1 MRRKLIGLVL
11 SGAVAASTL
20 GIAAVTAH
28 AASTCLPNPG
38 AACGWDTIN
47 YGGAKIYGNPAP
59 YNGLQDTFTPSNW
72 NRLRSF
78 KNRSSYTA
86 CPMNNIGGTTWEYL
100 DLLVPLTNYPN
111 LPLADKKADAVWYGV
126 GPGVSCF

>member
-1 MRRKLIGLVL
+1 MKRKLIGLVM
-11 SGAVAASTL
+11 S
-20 GIAAVTAH
+20 AAVVVGLSIATLPAQ
-28 AASTCLPNPG
+28 AAPTCLPDPG

-47 YGGAKIYGNPAP
+47 FGGAKIYGNPRP
-59 YNGLQDTFTPSNW
+59 VNGGQDTFSPSNW

-78 KNRSSYTA
+78 KNRSNLTA

-100 DLLVPLTNYPN
+100 DLLLPNTNYGN